1 MDFYTN
7 VPFSNYLNRIRIDR
21 TFGDKI
27 ILRLAAELFYIEF
40 VNISTLGTAAEA
52 TITPQNFTPQ
62 GRFYLRYFAEN
73 NGEHYVA
80 LNPVENPDISN
91 KSFNSEVK
99 KRLSVNRSLTH
110 PKILI
115 NQMNLFISKWRKNT
129 DKSFNNLPPEL
140 VKKILIT
147 AIRSCDNI

>member
-1 MDFYTN
+1 M
-7 VPFSNYLNRIRIDR
+7 
-21 TFGDKI
+21 
-27 ILRLAAELFYIEF
+27 FYIEF

-91 KSFNSEVK
+91 KSFTSEVK
-99 KRLSVNRSLTH
+99 KRLSVNRSLSH
-110 PKILI
+110 PKVLI

-147 AIRSCDNI
+147 AIRNCDNI